1 MLNSV
6 YTGKSE
12 GKVVPAYAMKACRW
26 SGGIAPLILNCAIR
40 CMEPLALATLCLG
53 KSLRY
58 PLNIRL
64 VGSQSHFGEE
74 RNLFKLPEFE
84 PQIV

>member
-12 GKVVPAYAMKACRW
+12 GKVVPAYAMKASRR

-40 CMEPLALATLCLG
+40 CMG
-53 KSLRY
+53 V
-58 PLNIRL
+58 
-64 VGSQSHFGEE
+64 VG
-74 RNLFKLPEFE
+74 L
-84 PQIV
+84 